1 MEPHFQSRP
10 ARVSFKLFSM
20 HTFIRILDIFFSAIG
35 LILFSPLIGL
45 LTIIGLFDTGSPF
58 FLQYRL
64 GKHKR
69 PFRVL
74 KFRTMKVGTAS
85 VGTHE
90 VDPAQITRVG
100 SFLRASKLDEL
111 PQLWNVL
118 KGDMSLVGPRPNL
131 PVQHE
136 LIAERE
142 GLDVYRARPGITGLA
157 QVSKTDMST
166 PLLLA
171 RVDDK
176 MLRTMS
182 VGAYFK
188 YIFMTL
194 MSLSRSMA
202 SDRNVK
208 EAKQGE
214 HPNHPL
220 PKTHQSH

>member
-1 MEPHFQSRP
+1 
-10 ARVSFKLFSM
+10 
-20 HTFIRILDIFFSAIG
+20 
-35 LILFSPLIGL
+35 
-45 LTIIGLFDTGSPF
+45 
-58 FLQYRL
+58 
-64 GKHKR
+64 
-69 PFRVL
+69 
-74 KFRTMKVGTAS
+74 
-85 VGTHE
+85 
-90 VDPAQITRVG
+90 VG

-118 KGDMSLVGPRPNL
+118 KGDMCPVGPRPNL

-194 MSLSRSMA
+194 TGSGMG
-202 SDRNVK
+202 DRVEK
-208 EAKQGE
+208 GVMQGE